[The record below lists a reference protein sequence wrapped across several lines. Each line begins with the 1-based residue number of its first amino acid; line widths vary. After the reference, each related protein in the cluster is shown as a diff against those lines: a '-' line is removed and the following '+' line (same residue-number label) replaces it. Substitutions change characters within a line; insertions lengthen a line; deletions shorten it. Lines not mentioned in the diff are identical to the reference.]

1 MMKIYLTETM
11 PFSDFKSIMKTLD
24 KGGTYVYI

>member
-1 MMKIYLTETM
+1 MMKINITETM
-11 PFSDFKSIMKTLD
+11 PFSGLEGILKILD